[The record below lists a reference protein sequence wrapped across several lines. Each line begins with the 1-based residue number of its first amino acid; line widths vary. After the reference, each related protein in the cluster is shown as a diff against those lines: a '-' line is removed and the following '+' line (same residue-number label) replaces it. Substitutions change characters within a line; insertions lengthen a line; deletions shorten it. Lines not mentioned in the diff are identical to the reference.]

1 MSSTTEQTKLPLA
14 KRRTYEA
21 PRIEESTKFE
31 TLAAGCGFSSGGG
44 FGCEVMGTP
53 MNS

>member
-1 MSSTTEQTKLPLA
+1 MSSTTEQTKQPRA
-14 KRRTYEA
+14 KRRAYES
-21 PRIEESTKFE
+21 PRIEETAKFE

-44 FGCEVMGTP
+44 FGCEVAGTP